1 MTMSGDGDND
11 LEESL
16 IKSNSN
22 NSVGSIYFNL
32 CGLAIAWALTLTTST
47 LLTTIGENN
56 NKVTLNFTL
65 IRPL

>member
-1 MTMSGDGDND
+1 MTMSGDGDDALN
-11 LEESL
+11 EPL

-22 NSVGSIYFNL
+22 NPVGSIYFNL

>member
-16 IKSNSN
+16 IKSNS
-22 NSVGSIYFNL
+22 SVGSIYFNL
-32 CGLAIAWALTLTTST
+32 CGLAIAWALKLTTST